1 MSSARGRLC
10 IVSGD
15 FVVRS
20 RATAPSRDRRS
31 MARHDPMQALHNVLP
46 NDARWLVEGH
56 HRVRPASATKAH
68 ESRHPRAGSEGGAA
82 LGAESHP
89 KLLFD
94 GYCGMTWRL
103 TQDESHDA
111 CAFRDSGSW
120 SLSGNLST
128 DVFSAGAMDMAHGV
142 CAALCAKC
150 EGCAV
155 ISFSVLHKDVRRAPR
170 VCSMPSRPF
179 RC

>member
-1 MSSARGRLC
+1 MRPTIIRTPESSILIEQLA
-10 IVSGD
+10 
-15 FVVRS
+15 
-20 RATAPSRDRRS
+20 

-46 NDARWLVEGH
+46 NDARYLVEGH
-56 HRVRPASATKAH
+56 HRVRPASAAKAH
-68 ESRHPRAGSEGGAA
+68 ESHHPRAGSEGGAA

-89 KLLFD
+89 KLLVD
-94 GYCGMTWRL
+94 GYCGTALRL
-103 TQDESHDA
+103 TQDEMHDA

-128 DVFSAGAMDMAHGV
+128 DVFGAGAMDMAHAV
-142 CAALCAKC
+142 CAALCAEC
-150 EGCAV
+150 ERCAV

-170 VCSMPSRPF
+170 VCSMPSHPF